1 MKRKEVL
8 ETAIKTVCTDREGQ
22 YGSPEDNFKFI
33 AVLWN
38 EYLAHHNGGGKLTGS
53 DVAIMMALLKIAR
66 ITTGIHKDDNYI
78 DLAGYAACGAELGS
92 REVYEASESMN
103 NKLFMKDGTPLER
116 GVCDTDELYCADIEL
131 LLEVA
136 PDVTQRIFEIMNH
149 PPIDPHNKAEEDK
162 ADEQKCDESESEYET
177 LECRA
182 DREYIKMLSIT
193 VSKLTEELE
202 RAKDE
207 LARAEKDNKD
217 K

>member
-38 EYLAHHNGGGKLTGS
+38 EYLAHNGGGKLTGT

-92 REVYEASESMN
+92 REVHEAREN
-103 NKLFMKDGTPLER
+103 TGKLFMKDGTPFER
-116 GVCDTDELYCADIEL
+116 GIYNLDTLHDADIEL
-131 LLEVA
+131 SLELT
-136 PDVTQRIFEIMNH
+136 PDAAQRISEIMNH
-149 PPIDPHNKAEEDK
+149 PPINPHKL
-162 ADEQKCDESESEYET
+162 DEQKCEYES
-177 LECRA
+177 LERRA

-202 RAKDE
+202 RAKDK
-207 LARAEKDNKD
+207 LARAEKDAED

>member
-33 AVLWN
+33 AILWN

-66 ITTGIHKDDNYI
+66 ITTGIHKDDNYV

-92 REVYEASESMN
+92 REVREAREGIG

-116 GVCDTDELYCADIEL
+116 GVCDTDELYCADIEFSL
-131 LLEVA
+131 KPA
-136 PDVTQRIFEIMNH
+136 PSVTQSISDIMNH
-149 PPIDPHNKAEEDK
+149 PPIDPHKP
-162 ADEQKCDESESEYET
+162 DEQKCDGCESDEGEVESLKDKTE
-177 LECRA
+177 
-182 DREYIKMLSIT
+182 REYIRTLSIAA
-193 VSKLTEELE
+193 SKLTEEFE
-202 RAKDE
+202 SVKDK
-207 LARAEKDNKD
+207 LARAEKQQCDKD